1 MFLKQ
6 ILFPAS
12 ILAGTVIG
20 AGIFSL
26 PFVFKAVG
34 LTTGLFYLALFSIFY
49 LAVYLIYSDLIR
61 KTPGEHRL
69 VGYAK
74 IYFGRLGFGA
84 ALFIGLIQLF
94 FVLTIYL
101 ILAPSFSQ
109 LFIADNFIYHL
120 IAFWILGSTAILL
133 NVRKIALLE
142 FLMVAGI
149 LAIIFIIFGSGLKD
163 FLGTFQGWGK
173 LNLFSFSVVG
183 PILFSLSGTLII
195 PEIIGYFRESRLSF
209 SFLKPSLILGSLAP
223 ALAYAVFVMGIWGL
237 SSVVS
242 EDAVSGLAGRV
253 SPVLLAVVGVLGFLS
268 LISSYIVIGLNAR
281 KVLEHDL
288 SWPAGLSAS
297 LVIFLPVILYFLGLQ
312 SFIGL
317 VSLVGSVFLPL
328 EIILI
333 VAIWLKA
340 RKNIII
346 DITNN

>member
-1 MFLKQ
+1 M
-6 ILFPAS
+6 
-12 ILAGTVIG
+12 
-20 AGIFSL
+20 
-26 PFVFKAVG
+26 PFVFKTAG
-34 LTTGLFYLALFSIFY
+34 LTTSLFYLLFFAVFY
-49 LAVYLIYSDLIR
+49 LAIYLIYADLIR

-74 IYFGRLGFGA
+74 IYFGRFGFGA

-109 LFIADNFIYHL
+109 LFIPDNFIYHL
-120 IAFWILGSTAILL
+120 IFFWILGSAAILL
-133 NVRKIALLE
+133 NVRKIAVLE

-149 LAIIFIIFGSGLKD
+149 LAIIFLIFGSGLKD
-163 FLGTFQGWGK
+163 FLVMFPDWGK
-173 LNLFSFSVVG
+173 LNLFNFSAIG
-183 PILFSLSGTLII
+183 PILFSLSGTLVI
-195 PEIIGYFRESRLSF
+195 PEIIGYFKESRLPF

-223 ALAYAVFVMGIWGL
+223 ALAYAVFVAGVLGL

-242 EDAVSGLAGRV
+242 ENAVSGLAGRV
-253 SPVLLAVVGVLGFLS
+253 SPVLLALVGVLGLLS
-268 LISSYIVIGLNAR
+268 IISSYIVIGLNAR

-288 SWPAGLSAS
+288 SWPVGISAF
-297 LVIFLPVILYFLGLQ
+297 LVIGLPIILYFLGLQ

-328 EIILI
+328 EILLI
-333 VAIWLKA
+333 IAIWLKA

-346 DITNN
+346 